1 VTIAA
6 PGSLMLQSSVAGYGS
21 IVNAS
26 TLEHVIQFGNGN
38 PAGRYTLQPGTYT
51 LIFRARQAHS
61 SKYSYKKTFT
71 ITSGSTQNL
80 NIHE

>member
-1 VTIAA
+1 
-6 PGSLMLQSSVAGYGS
+6 MLQASVAGYGS

-61 SKYSYKKTFT
+61 SKYSIQKTFT